1 MADWETI
8 TEGKVTGSS
17 TNTVTLSAIPQTYQ
31 HLELTLSAK
40 VEASNYQNLYIQF
53 NGDSGSNYGRSGF
66 GTTNNA
72 TPFRLT
78 EWQSTAS
85 RSMIGYAAGNNF
97 SAGAFAATNIIIPN
111 YTNTDDYKVC
121 LSRGGQGAAD
131 FTDSFTTVLCGGW
144 ASNTAI
150 TALSFFA
157 LSTPNF
163 TAGTSYMLAGFKG

>member
-8 TEGKVTGSS
+8 TEGQVTGAS

-31 HLELTLSAK
+31 HLELTISAR
-40 VEASNYQNLYIQF
+40 VEDTNYKNLYVNF
-53 NGDSGSNYGRSGF
+53 NGDGGTNYGRSGW
-66 GTTNNA
+66 GTTGST

-78 EWQSTAS
+78 EWQSTSTRA
-85 RSMIGYAAGNNF
+85 MVGYAAGNNF
-97 SAGAFAATNIIIPN
+97 STGAFAAINIIIPN

-121 LSRGGQGAAD
+121 LSRGGQGMED
-131 FTDSFTTVLCGGW
+131 FTDGFTTVLCGGW

-150 TALSFFA
+150 TSVSFFA

-163 TAGTSYMLAGFKG
+163 TAGTSYLLAGYKG